1 MIEENSNAE
10 QAGQKETA
18 RKHPLLAIV
27 FLYALGIYII
37 RKSDFDSGTVI
48 GIIMLVFAWLC
59 VLFSMTLST
68 MSIIRIF
75 KETIKKK

>member
-1 MIEENSNAE
+1 MMDEKNSAE
-10 QAGQKETA
+10 QAGQKENA

-37 RKSDFDSGTVI
+37 RKSDFDSSTSI
-48 GIIMLVFAWLC
+48 GIIMLIFAWLC
-59 VLFSMTLST
+59 ILFSMTLST

-75 KETIKKK
+75 KETLKKK